1 MVPSY
6 PFCGAGRPLR
16 PEQWSDNIDGKID
29 DDIFGR
35 LIADY
40 KEDERKIV
48 REFER
53 RMDADHGY
61 LDEGIRLI
69 GVAKDARRM
78 FQKADREGRKRILS
92 LLLSNCTDADGVV
105 SATYRKPFNTI
116 VESLPRESLA
126 REDSGARAPKS
137 RKWLPE

>member
-1 MVPSY
+1 MKQAYV
-6 PFCGAGRPLR
+6 
-16 PEQWSDNIDGKID
+16 DNINGKID
-29 DDIFGR
+29 DDIFGW

-40 KEDERKIV
+40 KQDERKII
-48 REFER
+48 RELER

-92 LLLSNCTDADGVV
+92 LLLSNCT
-105 SATYRKPFNTI
+105 
-116 VESLPRESLA
+116 
-126 REDSGARAPKS
+126 
-137 RKWLPE
+137 

>member
-1 MVPSY
+1 MKLAY
-6 PFCGAGRPLR
+6 I
-16 PEQWSDNIDGKID
+16 DNIDGKID
-29 DDIFGR
+29 DDIFGW

-40 KEDERKIV
+40 KQDERKII
-48 REFER
+48 RELER

-92 LLLSNCTDADGVV
+92 LLLSNCT
-105 SATYRKPFNTI
+105 
-116 VESLPRESLA
+116 
-126 REDSGARAPKS
+126 
-137 RKWLPE
+137 